1 MHNLKLYGK
10 TIGELKMDKISGLIV
25 HNNQNKFSK
34 MDEIL
39 INTIRGFSPIL
50 KKFKPDLVV
59 IHGDRTEPL
68 ACALSALL
76 NNFNVVHIE
85 GGEVS
90 GTVDEM
96 LRHAI
101 SKISH
106 IHLVSNKT
114 AKKRLVQMGENKK
127 NIFIVGSPDVDMILG
142 KDLPNLAKVKKRY
155 DITFNNYA
163 IGILH
168 PITTNLKNLKRETK
182 VFISALVKSN
192 LNYILIYPNNDHG
205 SDIVLNEMKKYI
217 NYKKFKIFPSIR
229 FEYYLTL
236 LKHSRFIIGNSSS
249 GIIEAPYYGVST
261 INLGDRQKN
270 RLQSNL
276 IKNVN
281 FVEKS
286 ILKSITFV
294 KNRKIKK
301 RKFFGEGKS
310 AEKILKLFLSNKIW
324 NISNQ
329 KNFIDII

>member
-39 INTIRGFSPIL
+39 INTIRGFSPVL

-76 NNFNVVHIE
+76 NNFNVAHIE

-114 AKKRLVQMGENKK
+114 AKKEANSNG
-127 NIFIVGSPDVDMILG
+127 
-142 KDLPNLAKVKKRY
+142 
-155 DITFNNYA
+155 
-163 IGILH
+163 
-168 PITTNLKNLKRETK
+168 REQ
-182 VFISALVKSN
+182 
-192 LNYILIYPNNDHG
+192 
-205 SDIVLNEMKKYI
+205 KKYI
-217 NYKKFKIFPSIR
+217 CCWFTR
-229 FEYYLTL
+229 
-236 LKHSRFIIGNSSS
+236 R
-249 GIIEAPYYGVST
+249 
-261 INLGDRQKN
+261 
-270 RLQSNL
+270 
-276 IKNVN
+276 
-281 FVEKS
+281 
-286 ILKSITFV
+286 
-294 KNRKIKK
+294 
-301 RKFFGEGKS
+301 
-310 AEKILKLFLSNKIW
+310 
-324 NISNQ
+324 
-329 KNFIDII
+329 

>member
-1 MHNLKLYGK
+1 
-10 TIGELKMDKISGLIV
+10 
-25 HNNQNKFSK
+25 
-34 MDEIL
+34 
-39 INTIRGFSPIL
+39 
-50 KKFKPDLVV
+50 
-59 IHGDRTEPL
+59 
-68 ACALSALL
+68 
-76 NNFNVVHIE
+76 
-85 GGEVS
+85 
-90 GTVDEM
+90 
-96 LRHAI
+96 
-101 SKISH
+101 
-106 IHLVSNKT
+106 
-114 AKKRLVQMGENKK
+114 MGENKK